1 MQSRAHTKDITSRV
15 ETFVENCINVKIH
28 GNSDSTKGEVAVAA
42 APMWNKSESEFVFDD
57 NCGEYRWCRVE
68 YRHRLF
74 INNTL
79 TLTTTPFV
87 IVCLMII
94 FFYICN
100 VTACVVL
107 LVQSSSKVVELE
119 LSIILLPLLAP
130 F

>member
-1 MQSRAHTKDITSRV
+1 MHTKDITSRV
-15 ETFVENCINVKIH
+15 ETFVENCMNVKIH

-57 NCGEYRWCRVE
+57 NCGEYRWCHVE

-79 TLTTTPFV
+79 TLTLTTTPFV
-87 IVCLMII
+87 IVCLMIN

-119 LSIILLPLLAP
+119 LSIIPLPLLAP